1 MTEELI
7 YPKNSFLI
15 RLDEN
20 IQVEPM
26 YRSEFSIAINTDKR
40 IFYVADDVDTYIVER
55 SVENLRSIG
64 EDIIRLDSTCNRK
77 DVFTLKRYIGYP
89 FSDAIQGMDSIIK
102 FEPIV
107 KVEPI
112 KLTFF
117 IIGLSKSCD
126 LMNQLSNF
134 DSYEIF
140 MNTLVNNIT
149 KKIDLDYHNAY
160 IDWYNDNYD
169 FRSLYEFMCHFDM
182 KESISDGINYTKI
195 DLQSTFKDESMIPIN
210 TCCLII
216 RWDELN

>member
-1 MTEELI
+1 MTEDII

-15 RLDEN
+15 RLDED
-20 IQVEPM
+20 IKVEPI

-40 IFYVADDVDTYIVER
+40 IFYVADDVDKYIVER

-77 DVFTLKRYIGYP
+77 DVFILKRYIGYP
-89 FSDAIQGMDSIIK
+89 FTDKIQGTGST
-102 FEPIV
+102 V
-107 KVEPI
+107 KAEPI

-117 IIGLSKSCD
+117 IIGLSKSTD
-126 LMNQLSNF
+126 LMQQLSNF

-149 KKIDLDYHNAY
+149 KNIDMDYQNAY
-160 IDWYNDNYD
+160 MDWYNSNYD
-169 FRSLYEFMCHFDM
+169 FKTLYEFMCHFEM
-182 KESISDGINYTKI
+182 KESISDGIIDTKI
-195 DLQSTFKDESMIPIN
+195 DLQSTFKDESMLPTN

>member
-1 MTEELI
+1 MTEDII

-15 RLDEN
+15 RLDED
-20 IQVEPM
+20 IKVEPI

-40 IFYVADDVDTYIVER
+40 IFYVADDVDKYIVER

-89 FSDAIQGMDSIIK
+89 FTDKIQGTGST
-102 FEPIV
+102 V
-107 KVEPI
+107 KAEPI

-117 IIGLSKSCD
+117 IIGLSKSTD
-126 LMNQLSNF
+126 LMQQLSNF

-149 KKIDLDYHNAY
+149 KNIDMDYQNAY
-160 IDWYNDNYD
+160 MDWYNSKYD
-169 FRSLYEFMCHFDM
+169 FETLYEFMCHFEM
-182 KESISDGINYTKI
+182 KESISDGIIDTKI
-195 DLQSTFKDESMIPIN
+195 DLQSTFKDESMLPTN

>member
-1 MTEELI
+1 MTEDII

-15 RLDEN
+15 RLDED
-20 IQVEPM
+20 IKVEPI

-40 IFYVADDVDTYIVER
+40 IFYVVDDVDKYIVER

-89 FSDAIQGMDSIIK
+89 FTDKIQST
-102 FEPIV
+102 ESTV
-107 KVEPI
+107 KAEPI

-117 IIGLSKSCD
+117 IIGLSKSAD
-126 LMNQLSNF
+126 LMQQLSNF

-149 KKIDLDYHNAY
+149 KNIDMDYQNAY
-160 IDWYNDNYD
+160 MDWYNSKYD
-169 FRSLYEFMCHFDM
+169 FETLYEFMCHFEM
-182 KESISDGINYTKI
+182 KESISDGIIDTKI
-195 DLQSTFKDESMIPIN
+195 DLQSTFKDESMLPTN

>member
-1 MTEELI
+1 MTEDII

-15 RLDEN
+15 RLDED
-20 IQVEPM
+20 IKVEPI

-40 IFYVADDVDTYIVER
+40 IFYVVDDVDKYIVER

-89 FSDAIQGMDSIIK
+89 FTDKIQGTGST
-102 FEPIV
+102 V
-107 KVEPI
+107 KAEPI

-117 IIGLSKSCD
+117 IIGLSKSTD
-126 LMNQLSNF
+126 LMQQLSNF

-149 KKIDLDYHNAY
+149 KNIDMDYQNAY
-160 IDWYNDNYD
+160 MDWYNSNYD
-169 FRSLYEFMCHFDM
+169 FKTLYEFMCHFEM
-182 KESISDGINYTKI
+182 KESISDGIIDTKI
-195 DLQSTFKDESMIPIN
+195 DLQSTFKDESMLPTN

>member
-1 MTEELI
+1 MTEDII

-15 RLDEN
+15 RLDED
-20 IQVEPM
+20 IKVEPI

-40 IFYVADDVDTYIVER
+40 IFYVADDVDKYIVER

-77 DVFTLKRYIGYP
+77 DIFTLKRYIGYP
-89 FSDAIQGMDSIIK
+89 FTDKIQGTEST
-102 FEPIV
+102 V
-107 KVEPI
+107 KAEPI

-117 IIGLSKSCD
+117 IIGLSKSTD
-126 LMNQLSNF
+126 LMQQLSNF

-149 KKIDLDYHNAY
+149 KNIDMDYQNAY
-160 IDWYNDNYD
+160 MDWYNSKYD
-169 FRSLYEFMCHFDM
+169 FETLYEFMCHFEM
-182 KESISDGINYTKI
+182 KESISDGIIDTKI
-195 DLQSTFKDESMIPIN
+195 DLQSTFKDESMLPTN

>member
-1 MTEELI
+1 MTEDII

-15 RLDEN
+15 RLDED
-20 IQVEPM
+20 IKVEPI

-40 IFYVADDVDTYIVER
+40 IFYVADDVDKYIVER

-77 DVFTLKRYIGYP
+77 DIFTLKRYIGYP
-89 FSDAIQGMDSIIK
+89 FTDKIQGTEST
-102 FEPIV
+102 V
-107 KVEPI
+107 KAEPI

-117 IIGLSKSCD
+117 IIGLSKSAD
-126 LMNQLSNF
+126 LMQQLSNF

-149 KKIDLDYHNAY
+149 KNIDMDYQNAY
-160 IDWYNDNYD
+160 MDWYNSKYD
-169 FRSLYEFMCHFDM
+169 FETLYEFMCHFEM
-182 KESISDGINYTKI
+182 KESISDGIIDTKI
-195 DLQSTFKDESMIPIN
+195 DLQSTFKDESMLPTN

>member
-1 MTEELI
+1 MTEDII

-15 RLDEN
+15 RLDED
-20 IQVEPM
+20 IKVEPI

-40 IFYVADDVDTYIVER
+40 IFYVADDVDKYIVER

-77 DVFTLKRYIGYP
+77 DIFTLKRYIGYP
-89 FSDAIQGMDSIIK
+89 FTDKIQGTGSV
-102 FEPIV
+102 V
-107 KVEPI
+107 KAEPI

-117 IIGLSKSCD
+117 IIGLSKSAD
-126 LMNQLSNF
+126 LMQQLSNF

-149 KKIDLDYHNAY
+149 KNIDMDYQNAY
-160 IDWYNDNYD
+160 MDWYNSKYD
-169 FRSLYEFMCHFDM
+169 FKTLYEFMCHFEM
-182 KESISDGINYTKI
+182 KESISDGIIDTKI
-195 DLQSTFKDESMIPIN
+195 DLQSTFKDESMLPTN

>member
-1 MTEELI
+1 MTEDII

-15 RLDEN
+15 RLDED
-20 IQVEPM
+20 IKVEPI

-40 IFYVADDVDTYIVER
+40 IFYVADDVDKYIVER

-77 DVFTLKRYIGYP
+77 DIFTLKRYIGYP
-89 FSDAIQGMDSIIK
+89 FTDKIQGTGST
-102 FEPIV
+102 V
-107 KVEPI
+107 KAEPI

-117 IIGLSKSCD
+117 IIGLSKSTD
-126 LMNQLSNF
+126 LMQQLSNF

-149 KKIDLDYHNAY
+149 KNIDMDYQNAY
-160 IDWYNDNYD
+160 MDWYNSKYD
-169 FRSLYEFMCHFDM
+169 FETLYEFMCHFEM
-182 KESISDGINYTKI
+182 KESISDGIIDTKI
-195 DLQSTFKDESMIPIN
+195 DLQSTFKDESMLPTN

>member
-1 MTEELI
+1 MTEDII

-15 RLDEN
+15 RLDED
-20 IQVEPM
+20 IEVEPI

-40 IFYVADDVDTYIVER
+40 IFYVADDVDKYIVER

-89 FSDAIQGMDSIIK
+89 FTDKIQGTGST
-102 FEPIV
+102 V
-107 KVEPI
+107 KAEPI

-117 IIGLSKSCD
+117 IIGLSKSAD
-126 LMNQLSNF
+126 LMQQLSNF

-149 KKIDLDYHNAY
+149 KNIDMDYQNAY
-160 IDWYNDNYD
+160 MDWYNSNYD
-169 FRSLYEFMCHFDM
+169 FKTLYEFMCHFEM
-182 KESISDGINYTKI
+182 KESISDGIIDTKI
-195 DLQSTFKDESMIPIN
+195 DLQSTFKDESMLPTN

>member
-1 MTEELI
+1 MTEDII

-15 RLDEN
+15 RLDED
-20 IQVEPM
+20 IKVEPI

-40 IFYVADDVDTYIVER
+40 IFYVADDVDKYIVER

-89 FSDAIQGMDSIIK
+89 FTDKIQGTEST
-102 FEPIV
+102 V
-107 KVEPI
+107 KAEPI

-117 IIGLSKSCD
+117 IIGLSKSAD
-126 LMNQLSNF
+126 FMQQLSNF

-149 KKIDLDYHNAY
+149 KNIDMDYQNAY
-160 IDWYNDNYD
+160 MDWYNSNYD
-169 FRSLYEFMCHFDM
+169 FKTLYEFMCHFEM
-182 KESISDGINYTKI
+182 KESISDGIIDTKI
-195 DLQSTFKDESMIPIN
+195 DLQSTFKDESMLPTN

-216 RWDELN
+216 RWDDLN

>member
-1 MTEELI
+1 MTEDII

-15 RLDEN
+15 RLDED
-20 IQVEPM
+20 IKVEPI

-40 IFYVADDVDTYIVER
+40 IFYLADDVDKYIVER

-89 FSDAIQGMDSIIK
+89 FTDKIQGTGST
-102 FEPIV
+102 V
-107 KVEPI
+107 KAEPI

-117 IIGLSKSCD
+117 IIGLSKSTD
-126 LMNQLSNF
+126 LMQQLSNF

-149 KKIDLDYHNAY
+149 KNIDMDYQNAY
-160 IDWYNDNYD
+160 MDWYNSKYD
-169 FRSLYEFMCHFDM
+169 FETLYEFMCHFEM
-182 KESISDGINYTKI
+182 KESISDGIIDTKI
-195 DLQSTFKDESMIPIN
+195 DLQSTFKDESMLPTN

>member
-1 MTEELI
+1 MTEDII

-15 RLDEN
+15 RLDED
-20 IQVEPM
+20 IKVEPI

-40 IFYVADDVDTYIVER
+40 IFYVADDVDKYIVER

-89 FSDAIQGMDSIIK
+89 FTDKIQGTGST
-102 FEPIV
+102 V
-107 KVEPI
+107 KAEPI

-117 IIGLSKSCD
+117 IIGLYKSAD
-126 LMNQLSNF
+126 LMQQLSNF

-149 KKIDLDYHNAY
+149 KNIDMDYQNAY
-160 IDWYNDNYD
+160 MDWYNSKYN
-169 FRSLYEFMCHFDM
+169 FKTLYEFMCHFEM
-182 KESISDGINYTKI
+182 KESISDGIIDTKI
-195 DLQSTFKDESMIPIN
+195 DLQSTFKDESMFPPN

>member
-1 MTEELI
+1 MTEDII

-15 RLDEN
+15 RLDED
-20 IQVEPM
+20 IKVEPI

-40 IFYVADDVDTYIVER
+40 IFYVADDVDKYIVER

-89 FSDAIQGMDSIIK
+89 FTDKIQGTGST
-102 FEPIV
+102 V
-107 KVEPI
+107 KAEPI

-117 IIGLSKSCD
+117 IIGLSKSTD
-126 LMNQLSNF
+126 LMQQLSNF

-140 MNTLVNNIT
+140 MNILVNNIT
-149 KKIDLDYHNAY
+149 KNIDMDYQNAY
-160 IDWYNDNYD
+160 MDWYNSNYD
-169 FRSLYEFMCHFDM
+169 FKTLYEFMCHFEM
-182 KESISDGINYTKI
+182 KESISDGIIDTKI
-195 DLQSTFKDESMIPIN
+195 DLQSTFKDESMLPTN